1 MVCYTSEDDRT
12 SSKDTRGLL
21 NVFGVY
27 DHTNNNRMFTHCYY
41 KQKNGKQLLD
51 FIRRVDSLYDSNVKR
66 IFLVLDNVSIHKS
79 KKVIEFISRYHLRIK
94 LVFLPIKSPELN
106 LIEVRWMWLQ
116 RNAINNNTFKNE
128 QQIGKMVSD
137 WTKYYNQTHVK
148 TITDTLHNE
157 LTYAF
162 T

>member
-1 MVCYTSEDDRT
+1 
-12 SSKDTRGLL
+12 
-21 NVFGVY
+21 
-27 DHTNNNRMFTHCYY
+27 
-41 KQKNGKQLLD
+41 
-51 FIRRVDSLYDSNVKR
+51 
-66 IFLVLDNVSIHKS
+66 VLDNVSILYKS

-94 LVFLPIKSPELN
+94 LVFLPTKSPELN

-128 QQIGKMVSD
+128 QEIGKVVSD
-137 WTKYYNQTHVK
+137 WRKNYNNTHIK

-157 LTYAF
+157 LTNGF

>member
-1 MVCYTSEDDRT
+1 VKIERAQ
-12 SSKDTRGLL
+12 KTRGLL

-27 DHTNNNRMFTHCYY
+27 DHTNNRMFTHCY

-94 LVFLPIKSPELN
+94 LVFLSTKSPELN

-128 QQIGKMVSD
+128 QEIGKVVSD
-137 WTKYYNQTHVK
+137 WRKNYNHTHIK
-148 TITDTLHNE
+148 TITDILHNE
-157 LTYAF
+157 LTYEKNI
-162 T
+162 

>member
-1 MVCYTSEDDRT
+1 VKIERAQ
-12 SSKDTRGLL
+12 KTRGLL

-66 IFLVLDNVSIHKS
+66 IFLVLDNLSIHKS

-94 LVFLPIKSPELN
+94 LVFLPTKSPELN
-106 LIEVRWMWLQ
+106 LIIEVRWMWLQ

-128 QQIGKMVSD
+128 QEIGKVVSD
-137 WTKYYNQTHVK
+137 WRKNYNHTHIK
-148 TITDTLHNE
+148 TITDNLHNE